1 MASFQSNPLLL
12 FLLSLMAVVASASGS
27 EFKLGEEKA
36 TRLHFYMHDILSGPN
51 PTAIRVVQG
60 PLNLTGFNFNF
71 GDVFVM
77 DDPLTKGPNSTSEL
91 IGRAQGFYV
100 FASQDSADIA
110 LLLTTNL
117 VFKEGKYN
125 GSTLSILSRD
135 AIFAPVR
142 ELPVVGGTGVFRLAR
157 GYALLK
163 TFSFN
168 TTSGDA
174 VLELDV
180 YVMHY

>member
-1 MASFQSNPLLL
+1 M
-12 FLLSLMAVVASASGS
+12 VASASGG
-27 EFKLGEEKA
+27 EFKLREENS
-36 TRLHFYMHDILSGPN
+36 THLHFYMHDIASNPN
-51 PTAIRVVQG
+51 PTAIRVVKG
-60 PLNLTGFNFNF
+60 PLPLPGLPNFNF
-71 GDVFVM
+71 GDIFVM
-77 DDPLTKGPNSTSEL
+77 DDPLTEGPNLTSKL
-91 IGRAQGFYV
+91 VGRAQGSYMA
-100 FASQDSADIA
+100 ASQDSDVA
-110 LLLTTNL
+110 LLWTTNL

-142 ELPVVGGTGVFRLAR
+142 ELPVVGGTGIFRLAR

-163 TFSFN
+163 TYSFN

-180 YVMHY
+180 YVLHH